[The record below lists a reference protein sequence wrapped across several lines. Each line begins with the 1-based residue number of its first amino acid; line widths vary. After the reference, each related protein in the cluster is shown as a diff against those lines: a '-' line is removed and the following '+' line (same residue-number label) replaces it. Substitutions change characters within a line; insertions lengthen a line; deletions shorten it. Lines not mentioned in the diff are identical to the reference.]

1 MLGATMNRT
10 NPIRFMLGSKK
21 KQIVLYQQFN
31 TDCFFWVSC
40 NRNDVNIWHL
50 ESDPINT
57 LPVIITDQRELKNCY
72 SLVEESFLNESTTV
86 TEYVV
91 EHLRFIKN
99 STALETFNILANYCD
114 RKTLVDYMSI
124 CKTSRKSYSKS
135 ITENIICTLNYDMLN
150 KIFNI
155 WDVKTL
161 GKIAACCKSIRA
173 KVQEIT
179 GVGQQMIPIA
189 KTRYHY
195 KCLPDVI
202 SFKISVWGNID
213 YLAKANVVDLIFPH
227 LDFSD
232 TMNLFS
238 VNSKAN
244 LRMKLMRA
252 LPNTLTKLS
261 MTNWSL
267 SVTDPNSMSQFYP
280 IVIYTPPVLET
291 QQLKKFDINRKTSN
305 LQNVNYTLVT
315 QTQIGESIMYN
326 GKIYYKQN
334 IVTTEQTNKTY
345 SAVTKYK
352 RTYRRGYEDD
362 YDYDYERYGY

>member
-1 MLGATMNRT
+1 MFGAMICAK
-10 NPIRFMLGSKK
+10 PVRFLQGSKK
-21 KQIVLYQQFN
+21 KQLVLYKHFN
-31 TDCFFWVSC
+31 TDCFFWVHC
-40 NRNDVNIWHL
+40 NRNEVNIWHL
-50 ESDPINT
+50 VSDPINT
-57 LPVIITDQRELKNCY
+57 LPIIITDQRELKNCY
-72 SLVEESFLNESTTV
+72 TIVDEDFPGESTNV
-86 TEYVV
+86 TGYVI
-91 EHLRFIKN
+91 EQLRFIKN
-99 STALETFNILANYCD
+99 STALSMFNIMSNYCD

-124 CKTSRKSYSKS
+124 CKTSRKAYSKS
-135 ITENIICTLNYDMLN
+135 ITENIICEIDFDMLN
-150 KIFNI
+150 TIFNI

-161 GKIAACCKSIRA
+161 GKLAACCKDIRR

-179 GVGQQMIPIA
+179 GVGTQLIPIA

-202 SFKISVWGNID
+202 SFKISVWGNLD
-213 YLAKANVVDLIFPH
+213 YLVKKNVVDLIFPH

-261 MTNWSL
+261 MTNWNL

-291 QQLKKFDINRKTSN
+291 QQLQKSNTNYKTSN
-305 LQNVNYTLVT
+305 LQNVSYTLVT
-315 QTQIGESIMYN
+315 QTQIGESILYN

-334 IVTTEQTNKTY
+334 VVTTEQTNKTY
-345 SAVTKYK
+345 SAETKYK
-352 RTYRRGYEDD
+352 KNYSRRGYEDD
-362 YDYDYERYGY
+362 YDYDYERYSY